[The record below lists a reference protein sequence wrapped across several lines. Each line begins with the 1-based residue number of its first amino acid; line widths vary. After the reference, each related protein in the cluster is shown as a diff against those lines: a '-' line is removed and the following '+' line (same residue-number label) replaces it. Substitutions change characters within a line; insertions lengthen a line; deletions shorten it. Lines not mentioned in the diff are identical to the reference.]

1 MTLIADIL
9 LIAGALGSAIY
20 CIVLSR
26 RLKKFNDLEHGV
38 GGAVALMS
46 TQVDDM
52 TKTLSQAQGAAISST
67 SSLLELTKRAE
78 ESAQHLELLVASLH
92 DLPKATAVEM
102 PPKADEK
109 VVDFEDLQFLRHGQ
123 KSKEESSA

>member
-1 MTLIADIL
+1 MTLIADIF

-26 RLKKFNDLEHGV
+26 RLKKFNDLEQGV

-52 TKTLSQAQGAAISST
+52 TKTLSKAQNAAITST

-92 DLPKATAVEM
+92 DLPKASAQAVS
-102 PPKADEK
+102 PKDNEQAT
-109 VVDFEDLQFLRHGQ
+109 VVEEFQFLRHRQ
-123 KSKEESSA
+123 KPKEETPA